1 MGHVDHGKTSLLDA
15 VRGTYVVD
23 SEAGGITQHI
33 GAYQVEARGHKITFL
48 DTPGHEAFT
57 MMRARG
63 AKATDIVVLVVAAD
77 DGVKPQTLEAIDH
90 ARAAGVPIVVAINK
104 IDKPGSNP
112 ARVKQQ
118 LAERELVVE
127 EYGGD
132 VVSCEVSAKQ
142 RIGLDTL
149 LEMILLV
156 ADMKELKADP
166 EKPAAGVVLETRLDR
181 ARGVLATVLVLEGSL
196 RPGDPFIAGSAY
208 GKVRAM
214 TDNLGQRVTIAG
226 PATPVEVMGFADE
239 PGAGDSFQSVPD
251 EAKAR
256 QIAAFRR
263 EKIREQQQKMTARRS
278 LQSLADAIA
287 SGEVKELPILL
298 KADVQGSL
306 EALKK
311 ALNEL
316 PSDRVRIS
324 VLRSSTGAITQ
335 ADVLLAAASN
345 AVVVGFNVRPDRAAQ
360 ERAEEEKV
368 ELRMYT
374 VIYDMVDDI
383 RKAMVGL
390 LEPTFKE
397 VVLGQATVRQLFRVP
412 KIGTIAGCYITDGKV
427 TRNSEVRLL
436 RDNVVIFTGKINSLK
451 RFKDD
456 ASEVKQGYE
465 CGIGIAGYNDLKED
479 DVIESFV
486 MEKVMAETL

>member
-1 MGHVDHGKTSLLDA
+1 
-15 VRGTYVVD
+15 
-23 SEAGGITQHI
+23 
-33 GAYQVEARGHKITFL
+33 
-48 DTPGHEAFT
+48 
-57 MMRARG
+57 
-63 AKATDIVVLVVAAD
+63 
-77 DGVKPQTLEAIDH
+77 
-90 ARAAGVPIVVAINK
+90 
-104 IDKPGSNP
+104 
-112 ARVKQQ
+112 
-118 LAERELVVE
+118 
-127 EYGGD
+127 
-132 VVSCEVSAKQ
+132 
-142 RIGLDTL
+142 
-149 LEMILLV
+149 
-156 ADMKELKADP
+156 
-166 EKPAAGVVLETRLDR
+166 
-181 ARGVLATVLVLEGSL
+181 
-196 RPGDPFIAGSAY
+196 
-208 GKVRAM
+208 M
-214 TDNLGQRVTIAG
+214 TDNLGQRVTVAG

-251 EAKAR
+251 EAKVR

-263 EKIREQQQKMTARRS
+263 EKIREQQQKLSARRS

-316 PSDRVRIS
+316 PSDRVRVT
-324 VLRSSTGAITQ
+324 VLRSSIGAITQ

-345 AVVVGFNVRPDRAAQ
+345 AVVVGFNVRPDKAAL
-360 ERAEEEKV
+360 ERADEEKV

-397 VVLGQATVRQLFRVP
+397 VVLGQAKVRQLFRVP
-412 KIGTIAGCYITDGKV
+412 KIGTIAGCYVTDGKV
-427 TRNSEVRLL
+427 TRNSEIRLL
-436 RDNVVIFTGKINSLK
+436 RDNVVIHTGKLGSLK

-465 CGIGIAGYNDLKED
+465 CGIGIAGYNDLKEE

-486 MEKVMAETL
+486 MEKVMAESL